1 LHVPLPLASL
11 PELAQLYSESSTREH
26 GSSFYF
32 GIIDNKA
39 AISPADIIVL
49 CRCNIRVVFNTDTI
63 KRNSGFARF
72 PEFDVTDER
81 KRKRK
86 RFTMEVA
93 IVEIVFLYT
102 RGLMSRTFTLALR
115 FYDIQCIIESD
126 RVFEL
131 FCKFWITMITKITTG

>member
-1 LHVPLPLASL
+1 MFLCRWLVYRSWLSYTQSHRPANTDLLFISVLL
-11 PELAQLYSESSTREH
+11 TT
-26 GSSFYF
+26 
-32 GIIDNKA
+32 

-49 CRCNIRVVFNTDTI
+49 CRCNIRVAFNTDTI